1 MSRQKEDGMS
11 VEEMRRQIA
20 MHMDALAALQR
31 DIVNEHRY
39 YPRLRME
46 GTIEYHK
53 YRISNYESMIKKE
66 EQL

>member
-1 MSRQKEDGMS
+1 MSRQKQEGMS

-20 MHMDALAALQR
+20 MHKDALAALQR

-39 YPRLRME
+39 YPRKRME

-53 YRISNYESMIKKE
+53 YRISNYESMIRKE
-66 EQL
+66 ATL